1 MLIDIKPAVAVPQ
14 PFGAFGMGAGLQQ
27 GNGSAIRQSATAC
40 ALVRVRR
47 VWPGAAMFSAKGQ
60 LAGNGGVAFQKT
72 SQHNCMTH
80 TSPVYTGGLGPYPRR
95 EPKPV

>member
-14 PFGAFGMGAGLQQ
+14 PSGAFGIGAGLQQ
-27 GNGSAIRQSATAC
+27 GDGSAIRQTATAC
-40 ALVRVRR
+40 ALPRVRR

-60 LAGNGGVAFQKT
+60 LAGNGGVAYQMT
-72 SQHNCMTH
+72 SQHKYMTR
-80 TSPVYTGGLGPYPRR
+80 TNPVGTGGVGPYPGR